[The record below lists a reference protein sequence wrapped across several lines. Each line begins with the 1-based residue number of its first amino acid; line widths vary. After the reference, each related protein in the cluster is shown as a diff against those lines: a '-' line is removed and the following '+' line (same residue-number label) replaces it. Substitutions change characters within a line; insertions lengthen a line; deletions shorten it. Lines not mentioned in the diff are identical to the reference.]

1 MKTYVKPNLVSEKF
15 IANEYI
21 AACYVI
27 NCNVPGLGTLYNES
41 NGVPGLQT
49 RGIFGQYD
57 ADEKVVS
64 NVYACNEWHKGVFQ
78 NEAPKANGYWKY
90 QDSIF
95 GRTKTAEVYWWNEN
109 LGSQYDV
116 HATTIL
122 DKEWETNP
130 NAS

>member
-49 RGIFGQYD
+49 RGKFGEYE
-57 ADEKVVS
+57 ADERVVS
-64 NVYACNEWHKGVFQ
+64 GVWACNEWHKGVFQ
-78 NEAPKANGYWKY
+78 DEAPKANGYWKY
-90 QDSIF
+90 GTIFDSEIVD
-95 GRTKTAEVYWWNEN
+95 VYWWNEN
-109 LGSQYDV
+109 LGSGLDV
-116 HATTIL
+116 HATTIF